1 MGFSTVKLPLRQSLS
16 ISMPAYLLPSLLI
29 LATVGLNTLAQALL
43 KLGSGKNLLNFY
55 LFGGILIYGLSTGL
69 YILVLSKLN
78 LSLAY
83 PVVIGLT
90 VLFTTITGSLLL
102 GEKVLPVQWIGIGLM
117 LSGISAIAFGKPT

>member
-1 MGFSTVKLPLRQSLS
+1 MR
-16 ISMPAYLLPSLLI
+16 AYLLPSLLI
-29 LATVGLNTLAQALL
+29 FVTVGLNTLAQALL
-43 KLGSGKNLLNFY
+43 KLGSGQSLLNLY
-55 LFGGILIYGLSTGL
+55 LLGGTLVYGLSTVL
-69 YILVLSKLN
+69 YILVLGKLN

-117 LSGISAIAFGKPT
+117 ISGISAIAFGKFS